1 MNRMITTLMVYGML
15 GSAAVAGNGFRLPDR
30 EAGRDQAAPQERQR
44 GPGVPAQQP
53 PQSGPEQ
60 NRNLGRNDGRGD
72 YDRRDDGRRF
82 DNRNQ
87 NDRFYGGRDNRYYSY
102 PRFRGGYYQ
111 PPRGY
116 YSHRWIR
123 GERLP
128 PSYFTARYY
137 VDDYWNYRL
146 YAPPRGYR
154 WVRVDNDVILVAI
167 ATGIVLDALYNLYW

>member
-1 MNRMITTLMVYGML
+1 MNRMITTFMVYAML
-15 GSAAVAGNGFRLPDR
+15 GSAAVAGNGFRPSDR
-30 EAGRDQAAPQERQR
+30 ATGRDQAASQERQR
-44 GPGVPAQQP
+44 GPGVPVQQP
-53 PQSGPEQ
+53 RQPDREQ
-60 NRNLGRNDGRGD
+60 NRNFDRNDNRRD

-87 NDRFYGGRDNRYYSY
+87 NDRYNGGRDNRYYSY

-128 PSYFTARYY
+128 PSYYASGYY
-137 VDDYWNYRL
+137 VDDYWNFRL

-154 WVRVDNDVILVAI
+154 WVRVDNDVLLVAI
-167 ATGIVLDALYNLYW
+167 ATGIVFDALYNLNW